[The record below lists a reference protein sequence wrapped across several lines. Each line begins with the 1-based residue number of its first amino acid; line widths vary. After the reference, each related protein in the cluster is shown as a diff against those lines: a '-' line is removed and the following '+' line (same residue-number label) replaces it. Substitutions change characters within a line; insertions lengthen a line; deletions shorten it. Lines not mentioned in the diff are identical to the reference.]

1 MTSSKF
7 GSADPS
13 VVVTPN
19 WSSPALLADN
29 RFFNIEYSASASF
42 TTPLP
47 KFDAY
52 LPGVVSGKDYPFI
65 DNTNSEGIDEAT

>member
-1 MTSSKF
+1 MADSKF
-7 GSADPS
+7 
-13 VVVTPN
+13 
-19 WSSPALLADN
+19 
-29 RFFNIEYSASASF
+29 FNVEYSASDTF

-65 DNTNSEGIDEAT
+65 NNADSEGVDEAT

>member
-1 MTSSKF
+1 M
-7 GSADPS
+7 
-13 VVVTPN
+13 
-19 WSSPALLADN
+19 ADN
-29 RFFNIEYSASASF
+29 KFFNVEYSASDTF

-65 DNTNSEGIDEAT
+65 DNTNPEGVDEAT